1 MSNIHALVNQG
12 NQRVSGQVSA
22 SRKREERRD
31 RTTDARFPVR
41 VTDEPEEEE
50 IPLKR
55 KQISSADKG
64 KQL

>member
-1 MSNIHALVNQG
+1 MSNIRALVNQA
-12 NQRVSGQVSA
+12 NQRVSGQGSA

-31 RTTDARFPVR
+31 RTTDAWFPVR

-50 IPLKR
+50 IHLTR